1 MESRLKDLIQEIKSN
16 DGVYNY
22 DEATTKQTI
31 ILRLFSSLGWDIFNP
46 DEVKPEYSMAGKR
59 VDYALRISSQ
69 NKIFIEVKQIRE
81 DLEKHQ
87 EQLLKYS
94 FQEGVKLAIL
104 TNGIT
109 WWFYLPLNEGGW
121 EQRRF
126 YTIDILEQSPQDV
139 SRRFIQ
145 FLAKENIASGGAI
158 TDAEDFY
165 RSQQRK
171 KIVKETVPK
180 AWYRIISEPDDLL
193 VDLVVETAEKLCG
206 FRPDEDYVKA
216 YIRQFLSPS
225 AESTLKLPKPP
236 EIIVKPPPIVGPGFT
251 GRKPYQISL
260 LGVKR
265 TVRSWKEV
273 IQEVCD
279 ILYEQR
285 PADIERFLKLDKY
298 FSRNRRQFH
307 SPSEIASTGIF
318 VETNRSA
325 DAIMRMCWRT
335 IGLFGHQENDLEV
348 LYE

>member
-1 MESRLKDLIQEIKSN
+1 MESKLKDLILEIKSN
-16 DGVYNY
+16 DSVYDY
-22 DEATTKQTI
+22 DEATTRQTI
-31 ILRLFSSLGWDIFNP
+31 ILRLFSFLGWDIFNA

-126 YTIDILEQSPQDV
+126 YTIDLLEQSPQDV
-139 SRRFIQ
+139 SRRSIQ
-145 FLAKENIASGGAI
+145 FLAKENIDSGTAI

-180 AWYRIISEPDDLL
+180 AWHRIISEPDDLL

-216 YIRQFLSPS
+216 YIREFLSPS
-225 AESTLKLPKPP
+225 VGPPPKRPEPP
-236 EIIVKPPPIVGPGFT
+236 PIVKPPSVETEDFT
-251 GRKPYQISL
+251 GKKPYL
-260 LGVKR
+260 VTFLGTRRV
-265 TVRSWKEV
+265 VGSWKEV

-279 ILYEQR
+279 ILYERR
-285 PADIERFLKLDKY
+285 PADVERFLKLDKC

-307 SPSEIASTGIF
+307 SPREIASTGIF

-325 DAIMRMCWRT
+325 DAIMRMCWRI

-348 LYE
+348 LYK